1 MMKLDECSGCGKKRY
16 IVNRKH
22 MCCGECNK
30 IRIHGADAI
39 LAKQKKYQDS
49 MRKVKNSNKI
59 SQKSS
64 KQKLSDESYK
74 NMKTEF
80 VNEKK
85 ENDEYFCSGC
95 GNPNTLSLSH
105 LIRRSR
111 RPDLV
116 DVKENMAL
124 HCMVGLDGGE
134 GCHQKWETIEGMSD
148 LMDFDRNMSIVRRLD
163 PELYWIIVGKLR
175 EYGYEID
182 VNSHKEE

>member
-1 MMKLDECSGCGKKRY
+1 MCGKHRY

-30 IRIHGADAI
+30 LRLHGADA
-39 LAKQKKYQDS
+39 LMEKQKKYQES

-59 SQKSS
+59 AQKSK
-64 KQKLSDESYK
+64 KQSVKDSSYFDAK
-74 NMKTEF
+74 AEF
-80 VNEKK
+80 VKEKK
-85 ENDEYFCSGC
+85 DNDEYFCSGC

-134 GCHQKWETIEGMSD
+134 GCHQKWETMEGMVELD
-148 LMDFDRNMSIVRRLD
+148 DFDDNMKIVRRLD